1 MKTLNDY
8 SEFLLTLE
16 LRQGPKIP
24 HTKGGRLRGYR
35 TRIEYVVRLTK
46 TTGEKAEF
54 TNWAVV
60 NLEELA
66 KFNTLQEAQMYCH
79 WILTNPN
86 RYYELQDLAKYPKR
100 DNMKDIF
107 LMRSD
112 WENIFEVHT
121 RETLPPKKLPERK
134 EVEELAKPPQE
145 VLDQAAEAFE
155 EELEKVASSNLE
167 AMPAPCSPKPSITL
181 KEFLT
186 VTEEGLERLKQLKG
200 GKENLTEAELN
211 ELRELVLDTS
221 PENKELRRKRKN
233 ELFRLAYSRRST

>member
-35 TRIEYVVRLTK
+35 TRIEYVVIM
-46 TTGEKAEF
+46 
-54 TNWAVV
+54 
-60 NLEELA
+60 NLEGCYEILA
-66 KFNTLQEAQMYCH
+66 KFNTIQEAQIYCH

-86 RYYELQDLAKYPKR
+86 RYYELQDLAKYPER
-100 DNMKDIF
+100 DTKQAIF
-107 LMRSD
+107 LMRTPL
-112 WENIFEVHT
+112 ENIFEVHT
-121 RETLPPKKLPERK
+121 EKTLPPKKLPEKK

-155 EELEKVASSNLE
+155 EELEKEASSNVE
-167 AMPAPCSPKPSITL
+167 TTPAPCSSK
-181 KEFLT
+181 LT
-186 VTEEGLERLKQLKG
+186 VTLKPPTMGEEALERLKRFKG
-200 GKENLTEAELN
+200 GEENLTEEELK
-211 ELRELVLDTS
+211 ELRELILDTS

-233 ELFRLAYSRRST
+233 ELFRLAYSRRNP